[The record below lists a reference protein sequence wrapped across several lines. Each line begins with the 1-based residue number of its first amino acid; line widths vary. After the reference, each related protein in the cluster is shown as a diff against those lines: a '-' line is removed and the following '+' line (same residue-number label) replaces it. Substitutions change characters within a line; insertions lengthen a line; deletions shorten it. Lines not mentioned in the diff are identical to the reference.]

1 MNVTGDE
8 EYNASGPSIK
18 RAQHAAAQQALQNS
32 KYPQPQPK
40 PKVKNPVTVQGDMKP
55 ITPTV
60 QLNALAMKLNLP
72 PVYTTMV
79 PVPAVQA
86 GTQPFGHNH
95 PTNGKLNGIGS
106 VAGIE
111 L

>member
-1 MNVTGDE
+1 
-8 EYNASGPSIK
+8 
-18 RAQHAAAQQALQNS
+18 
-32 KYPQPQPK
+32 
-40 PKVKNPVTVQGDMKP
+40 VKNPVTVQGDMKP

-72 PVYTTMV
+72 PVYTAMV

-86 GTQPFGHNH
+86 GTQPFNHNH
-95 PTNGKLNGIGS
+95 PMNGKLNGIGS